1 MATKTALRII
11 LLLVASMGLHAQT
24 LAQDHIA
31 LGQSIVT
38 LNGPWKFHI
47 GDNPRWA
54 DPGFDDSQ
62 WETVDFAAEPGSVD
76 PATGVA
82 GYSPGWTAK
91 GHPGY
96 SGYAW
101 YRIRLQFVNPE
112 QALAMLVPSNIQDAY
127 QVFSNGRLVG
137 SMGKFDRPV
146 PTIDNSQ
153 ARMIPLP
160 PSGGTM
166 VLTLRLYMAPL
177 QLLFS
182 PGSGGMHSPPLLGLP
197 SAVVPVWRVAQDD
210 IFRGASSDLLAALL
224 FLAFAF
230 LVLILFLFDRSET
243 ILLWPLSACL
253 FTAAWYGLSFL
264 ISTTNAMTAL
274 QGEML
279 GILLGGI
286 LYSLWLVTW
295 WAYLGLQRFRWIRN
309 AIAVWVIAA
318 LTLELPLMARLY
330 GPNTGPVAFQL
341 LSAAFDLALG
351 TSVLLLL
358 LIVFLGWR
366 HRTRDTWLALL
377 AIFFH
382 NFHLLEAGLRR
393 LHIFPSWFP
402 AGIRVDL
409 PLIGEC
415 CMLVCFSFLLL
426 RHFRSSQRRQ
436 QAMVEDVLQA
446 QAVQQVLIPEALPHI
461 PGLRIESEYRP
472 AREVGGDFF
481 QILPHPTDG
490 SVLIVAGDVT
500 GKGLQ
505 AGMLVALIVGAIRT
519 AAHYDPDPLAVLQ
532 ELNQRLC
539 GRGSAHAT
547 CLALRIAADGGGR
560 LANAGHLPPY
570 LNGEELPMEGALPLG
585 MVTSAEFS
593 VMHFQLHPGD
603 TLLLVSDGVAE
614 AQNEHGQLFGFERI
628 HALLQR
634 TVTAAELASAAQSFG
649 QEDDISVVSVT
660 RTAKQPQETKLQF
673 EASR

>member
-1 MATKTALRII
+1 MATKAALRII
-11 LLLVASMGLHAQT
+11 LLLVASLGLHMQT

-31 LGQSIVT
+31 LGQSIVA

-54 DPGFDDSQ
+54 DPDFDDSQ
-62 WETVDFAAEPGSVD
+62 WETVDLAAGSASFD
-76 PATGVA
+76 PAIGAT

-101 YRIRLQFVNPE
+101 YRIRLQVADPGE
-112 QALAMLVPSNIQDAY
+112 ALAMLVPSNIQDAY
-127 QVFSNGRLVG
+127 QVFSNGRLAG
-137 SMGKFDRPV
+137 SMGKFDRRV
-146 PTIDNSQ
+146 PTIDHSQ
-153 ARMIPLP
+153 PRMITLP
-160 PSGGTM
+160 PSGGTV
-166 VLTLRLYMAPL
+166 VLALHLYMAPL
-177 QLLFS
+177 KLISS

-197 SAVVPVWRVAQDD
+197 SAVVPIWRVAQDD
-210 IFRGASSDLLAALL
+210 SFRGALSELLTALF

-243 ILLWPLSACL
+243 ILLWPSIACL
-253 FTAAWYGLSFL
+253 FTAAWYSLSFL

-274 QGEML
+274 QGELL

-286 LYSLWLVTW
+286 LYALWLVTW
-295 WAYLGLQRFRWIRN
+295 WAYLGLQRLRWIRN
-309 AIAVWVIAA
+309 AIAIWLIAA
-318 LTLELPLMARLY
+318 LILELTLMVRLY
-330 GPNTGPVAFQL
+330 GPNAGRVVLQL
-341 LSAAFDLALG
+341 LSAAFNMALG

-358 LIVFLGWR
+358 LIVFFGWR

-382 NFHLLEAGLRR
+382 NFTLLDAGLAR
-393 LHIFPSWFP
+393 LHIYPSWSP

-426 RHFRSSQRRQ
+426 RYFRSSQRRQ
-436 QAMVEDVLQA
+436 QAMAEDVLQA
-446 QAVQQVLIPEALPHI
+446 QAVQQLLIPQALPHL

-481 QILPHPTDG
+481 QILPHPADD

-505 AGMLVALIVGAIRT
+505 AGMLVALIVGAIHT

-539 GRGSAHAT
+539 GRGHAHAT
-547 CLALRIAADGGGR
+547 CLALGIAADGGVR

-570 LNGEELPMEGALPLG
+570 LNGMELPMEGALPLG
-585 MVTSAEFS
+585 MMTGAEFS

-603 TLLLVSDGVAE
+603 TLLLMSDGVAE
-614 AQNEHGQLFGFERI
+614 AQDDHGQLFGFERI
-628 HALLQR
+628 RALLQQ
-634 TVTAAELASAAQSFG
+634 TVTAAELASAAQNFG

-660 RTAKQPQETKLQF
+660 RTWG
-673 EASR
+673 